1 MNPKERGQFNM
12 ETFRL
17 IIAGGRGFSD
27 YALLQKKVDVMLSA
41 KRFSHHI
48 EIVSG
53 KAKGADTLG
62 EQYAKANGFAVK
74 DFPANWSKGKS
85 AGFERNKEMAEY
97 ADACICFWDGR
108 SKGTKHMID
117 LANAQN
123 IPVRIIPY

>member
-1 MNPKERGQFNM
+1 M

-17 IIAGGRGFSD
+17 IIAGGSEFSD
-27 YALLQKKVDVMLSA
+27 YALLQKKVDLMLSA

-62 EQYAKANGFAVK
+62 EQYAKANGFSIK
-74 DFPANWSKGKS
+74 EFPADWNLGKS
-85 AGFERNKEMAEY
+85 AGYLRNKEMAEY
-97 ADACICFWDGR
+97 AHACICFWDGK

-117 LANAQN
+117 LATEAGINLR
-123 IPVRIIPY
+123 VIPYP

>member
-1 MNPKERGQFNM
+1 M

-17 IIAGGRGFSD
+17 IIAGGREFSD

-41 KRFSHHI
+41 KRFSLLI
-48 EIVSG
+48 EVISG

-62 EQYAKANGFAVK
+62 EQYAKANGFTIK
-74 DFPANWSKGKS
+74 EFPANWSKGKS
-85 AGFERNKEMAEY
+85 AGDERNKAMAEY

-117 LANAQN
+117 LATAQGL
-123 IPVRIIPY
+123 PVRVIFY